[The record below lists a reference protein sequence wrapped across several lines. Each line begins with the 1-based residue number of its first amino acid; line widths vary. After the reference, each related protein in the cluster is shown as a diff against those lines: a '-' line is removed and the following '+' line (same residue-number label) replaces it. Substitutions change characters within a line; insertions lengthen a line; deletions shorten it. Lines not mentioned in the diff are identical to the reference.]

1 MKIIPSCNLILNSI
15 ITLQFSK
22 PSMLKI
28 LSEIKSLN
36 SNQKEIEKD
45 DIDLDF
51 KYKLEFKNVHFIYPN
66 TQKKVLEDINLEIKK
81 GDKIGIYGPSGSGK
95 STLID
100 LLIGLLNPSSG
111 HIYLD
116 NIKILDNKNYS
127 WRRKIGYI
135 PQNVLLFD
143 DDVINNISLQNRPQN
158 KNHEKLKNVLD
169 DLKYQIF

>member
-1 MKIIPSCNLILNSI
+1 
-15 ITLQFSK
+15 
-22 PSMLKI
+22 MLKI

-51 KYKLEFKNVHFIYPN
+51 KYKLEFKNVHFSYPN
-66 TQKKVLEDINLEIKK
+66 TQKVLEDINLEIKK

-116 NIKILDNKNYS
+116 NIKILDNKTTL
-127 WRRKIGYI
+127 GE
-135 PQNVLLFD
+135 
-143 DDVINNISLQNRPQN
+143 
-158 KNHEKLKNVLD
+158 EK
-169 DLKYQIF
+169 

>member
-51 KYKLEFKNVHFIYPN
+51 KYKLEFKNVHFSYPN
-66 TQKKVLEDINLEIKK
+66 TQKKF
-81 GDKIGIYGPSGSGK
+81 S
-95 STLID
+95 
-100 LLIGLLNPSSG
+100 
-111 HIYLD
+111 
-116 NIKILDNKNYS
+116 KIL
-127 WRRKIGYI
+127 I
-135 PQNVLLFD
+135 L
-143 DDVINNISLQNRPQN
+143 
-158 KNHEKLKNVLD
+158 KLK
-169 DLKYQIF
+169 KEIR